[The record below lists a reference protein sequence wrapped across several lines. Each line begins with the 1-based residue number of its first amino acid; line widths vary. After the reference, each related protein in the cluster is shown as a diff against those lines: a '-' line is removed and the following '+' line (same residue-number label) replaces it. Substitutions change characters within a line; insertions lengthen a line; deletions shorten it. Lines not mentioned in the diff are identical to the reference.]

1 MEEVEPRS
9 SAIVTT
15 TATSGATSFI
25 TTDLL
30 LTAGDTSAIESSWAY
45 VTSATAAA
53 AALVGQ
59 QRPLLAAGLA
69 ISTGEASLANPFTMT
84 VPAGTELE
92 IHLRYP
98 VKRGPGTPWVSG

>member
-1 MEEVEPRS
+1 MDEIEPRS

-30 LTAGDTSAIESSWAY
+30 LTAGDTAAIESGWAY

-59 QRPLLAAGLA
+59 QRPLARRGVARQPVHDDGAGRDRAGDPPALPGQA
-69 ISTGEASLANPFTMT
+69 RAGHALGERLP
-84 VPAGTELE
+84 
-92 IHLRYP
+92 
-98 VKRGPGTPWVSG
+98 